1 MKKVIL
7 TVIVITAFLTS
18 KAQQQSDSSETKDVP
33 APIGFMMKNNKPVG
47 YNDDKYIFSLAEEF
61 KSTKSTTI
69 NQDESKILKNFNS
82 WWIYTCQNINLSQ
95 DFIAL
100 APNSK
105 PLSNKI
111 FLQLLTTGDFY
122 PVKITLT
129 NDLPSYKLYSLD
141 TSAKD
146 IQNTIIQLAS
156 EKLFNYNMEGNKL
169 PVYHFE
175 DIAGNKYNNENTRG
189 KIIVLKCWFI
199 HCVPCVKEFPEL
211 NKLVDNYKNRKDI
224 LFVSLAFDNKQ
235 DLTNFL
241 KTHKFNYAVVPNQQ
255 IFMTDTLNINTFP
268 THIVIGKDGK
278 IKKAVNNYNDLLP
291 ALKKE
296 ALKE

>member
-18 KAQQQSDSSETKDVP
+18 KAQQQHDSSETKNMP

-61 KSTKSTTI
+61 KSTKNTTI

-82 WWIYTCQNINLSQ
+82 WWIYTYQNINLSQ

-122 PVKITLT
+122 PVKITSA
-129 NDLPSYKLYSLD
+129 NDLPSYKLYSLN

-199 HCVPCVKEFPEL
+199 HCVACVNEFPEL
-211 NKLVDNYKNRKDI
+211 NKLVDSYKNRKDI

-241 KTHKFNYAVVPNQQ
+241 KTHKFNYVVVPNQQ
-255 IFMTDTLNINTFP
+255 IFMTDTLKINTFP